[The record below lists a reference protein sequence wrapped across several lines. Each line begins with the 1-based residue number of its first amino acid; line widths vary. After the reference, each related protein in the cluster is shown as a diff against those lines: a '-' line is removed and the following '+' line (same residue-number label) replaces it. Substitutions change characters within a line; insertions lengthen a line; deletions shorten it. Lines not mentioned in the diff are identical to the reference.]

1 MARLATPLHRHAA
14 LHSHLNAAPHSH
26 LALQGF
32 GFVNFEAPEQA
43 AAAVSAL
50 NGKDVSQGPGGWERC
65 LGGQP
70 VCGHASWACQW
81 PGGTRRLDSMS
92 APSTACLPGSS
103 PSPLGPHPGERQGPV
118 RGPRPEEGGA
128 RGHAACQVSKQGL
141 PHGALALLVGSQRC
155 CSGRAEAVSGGS
167 RRPKRRAFMKWA
179 ALGPHPRH
187 SPNLLP
193 LACPARFEELRSE
206 RIAKYQ
212 GMNLYVKNLHDDI
225 DDESLRAE
233 FSQVGGDRGGGTWGW
248 VASSEVLGLTGP
260 ALQWLH

>member
-1 MARLATPLHRHAA
+1 
-14 LHSHLNAAPHSH
+14 
-26 LALQGF
+26 
-32 GFVNFEAPEQA
+32 
-43 AAAVSAL
+43 
-50 NGKDVSQGPGGWERC
+50 
-65 LGGQP
+65 
-70 VCGHASWACQW
+70 
-81 PGGTRRLDSMS
+81 
-92 APSTACLPGSS
+92 
-103 PSPLGPHPGERQGPV
+103 
-118 RGPRPEEGGA
+118 
-128 RGHAACQVSKQGL
+128 
-141 PHGALALLVGSQRC
+141 
-155 CSGRAEAVSGGS
+155 
-167 RRPKRRAFMKWA
+167 MKWA